1 LKKKL
6 RVLFVDDQQILLN
19 AVERVIRREAK
30 NWEALFADSAA
41 GALEKLDALPID
53 VIVSDVRMPG
63 MDGVELLSII
73 KEKYPNVIRFILS
86 GYSSNERTMEAVRVA
101 HQFFLKPFST
111 REIIDG
117 LELTHSLYKRIR
129 NPGLQGIISSIDR
142 LPTPRRVF
150 YEISELLNDPDV
162 SLEKIS
168 EIISKDTGISGKILQ
183 IVNSAFFGQSHRIT
197 DIQEAINILGIE
209 TIRSLILIVG
219 IASDSKEILGGI
231 ISIDLYSN
239 HCLEVARLAKWIAAK
254 LKYPQ
259 EDQNTLFTIGLLHDT
274 GRLIMLK
281 KYAEV
286 YTQNEWKEDPFT
298 AKLHI
303 SQIEKLADD
312 HACIGAALIA
322 LWGLPSTIVN
332 TVAFYPQPQNVR
344 LDPKGFCRIIYIAD
358 GISNWTHTK
367 SPISMGKG
375 ESIGIDTLLE
385 EEHVYPIESW
395 IEEMQDEQLITK

>member
-1 LKKKL
+1 
-6 RVLFVDDQQILLN
+6 LFVDDQRILLN

-30 NWEALFADSAA
+30 NWEAIFSNSASS
-41 GALEKLDALPID
+41 ALETLEELPID
-53 VIVSDVRMPG
+53 VIVTDIRMPG

-73 KEKYPNVIRFILS
+73 KEKHPNVIRFILS
-86 GYSSNERTMEAVRVA
+86 GYSSNDRTMEAVRVA

-111 REIIDG
+111 REIIEG
-117 LELTHSLYKRIR
+117 LDLTHSLYKRIR

-142 LPTPRRVF
+142 LPTPRRIF
-150 YEISELLNDPDV
+150 YEISQLLNDPDV
-162 SLEKIS
+162 SLESIS
-168 EIISKDTGISGKILQ
+168 DTISRDTGISGKILQ

-197 DIQEAINILGIE
+197 DIQEAVNILGIE

-219 IASDSKEILGGI
+219 IASDNKEILGGI

-239 HCLEVARLAKWIAAK
+239 HCLEVARIAKWIASK
-254 LKYPQ
+254 LRYCLD
-259 EDQNTLFTIGLLHDT
+259 DQNTLFTIGLLHDT

-286 YTQNEWKEDPFT
+286 YTQNQWKEDPFS

-312 HACIGAALIA
+312 HAGIGAALIA

-332 TVAFYPQPQNVR
+332 TIAFYPEPNNVE

-358 GISNWTHTK
+358 AISNWTHTK
-367 SPISMGKG
+367 PNSTLGGGK
-375 ESIGIDTLLE
+375 SIGIETLLQE
-385 EEHVYPIESW
+385 VHVYPIESW
-395 IEEMQDEQLITK
+395 IEELQEQKLICKQF